1 MDVAIGDSVVTG
13 VGRCDSVS
21 RQPVRRPRVNQVTR
35 HDVNSMTDLQPA
47 KPTTT
52 TTKPLLRGGDTK
64 GFGKGLPTYEFF
76 IKHDIA
82 RTDNSVISCDRN
94 PQQQHLSQ
102 PLASILNISIT
113 PPLAR
118 EHSHFP

>member
-1 MDVAIGDSVVTG
+1 MDVAIGDSVATG

-35 HDVNSMTDLQPA
+35 HDVNSMTDLHPA

-52 TTKPLLRGGDTK
+52 TTRGDDT
-64 GFGKGLPTYEFF
+64 KGLPTYELF

-82 RTDNSVISCDRN
+82 QTDNSVTKFLN
-94 PQQQHLSQ
+94 NTYPHPLPQY
-102 PLASILNISIT
+102 
-113 PPLAR
+113 
-118 EHSHFP
+118 

>member
-35 HDVNSMTDLQPA
+35 HDVNSMTDLHPA
-47 KPTTT
+47 KPTST
-52 TTKPLLRGGDTK
+52 TTKPLLRRGDT
-64 GFGKGLPTYEFF
+64 KGLPTYELF

-82 RTDNSVISCDRN
+82 QTDNSVTKFLN
-94 PQQQHLSQ
+94 NTYPHPLPQY
-102 PLASILNISIT
+102 
-113 PPLAR
+113 
-118 EHSHFP
+118 